1 MQWKSQ
7 LETARRELQDWKDQY
22 LRTEQER
29 SRLSSR
35 VDELMAEQLQ
45 VRIRV
50 RVLASMLITSH

>member
-50 RVLASMLITSH
+50 GVLAPMLITSH